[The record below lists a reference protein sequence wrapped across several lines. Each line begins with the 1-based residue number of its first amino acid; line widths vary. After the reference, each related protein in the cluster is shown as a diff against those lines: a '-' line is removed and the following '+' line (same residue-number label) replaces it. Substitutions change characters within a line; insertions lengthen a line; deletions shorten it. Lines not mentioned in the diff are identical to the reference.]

1 MYLQLT
7 QNEVCAIPRNREA
20 YTLEDGT
27 VVEATTEQYFWLPIK
42 RLPNTEQV
50 IWVADGTDVGSLVTT
65 TPTVTVDG
73 VTTDADFQSE
83 LNAQCL
89 QYLASTDWY
98 ITRNTETSTD
108 IPTDVLAKRQLARDS
123 VIQ

>member
-7 QNEVCAIPRNREA
+7 QNEVCTIPMNREA

-42 RLPNTEQV
+42 RRANAEQV
-50 IWVADGTDVGSLVTT
+50 IWVADGTDIGSLVTT
-65 TPTVTVDG
+65 TPTVTIDD

-83 LNAQCL
+83 LNTQCL

-98 ITRNTETSTD
+98 ITRNTETGTVVPAD
-108 IPTDVLAKRQLARDS
+108 ILTKRQVARGAI
-123 VIQ
+123 V

>member
-7 QNEVCAIPRNREA
+7 QNEVCNIPRNRDA

-27 VVEATTEQYFWLPIK
+27 LIEATTEQYFWLPIK
-42 RLPNTEQV
+42 RMTNTEQV
-50 IWVADGTDVGSLVTT
+50 VWVADGTDVGSLVTT
-65 TPTVTVDG
+65 TPTVTIDD

-89 QYLASTDWY
+89 QFLESTDWY
-98 ITRNTETSTD
+98 ITRNTETSVEIPAD
-108 IPTDVLAKRQLARDS
+108 ILTKRQTAREAI
-123 VIQ
+123 V

>member
-7 QNEVCAIPRNREA
+7 QNEVCNIPRNRDA

-27 VVEATTEQYFWLPIK
+27 VIEATTEQYFWLPIK
-42 RLPNTEQV
+42 RMTNTEQV
-50 IWVADGTDVGSLVTT
+50 VWVADGTDVGSLVTT
-65 TPTVTVDG
+65 TPTVTIDD

-89 QYLASTDWY
+89 QFLESTDWY
-98 ITRNTETSTD
+98 ITRNTETSVEIPAD
-108 IPTDVLAKRQLARDS
+108 ILTKRQTAREAI
-123 VIQ
+123 V

>member
-7 QNEVCAIPRNREA
+7 QNEVCNIPRNRDA

-27 VVEATTEQYFWLPIK
+27 LIEATTEQYFWLPIK
-42 RLPNTEQV
+42 RMANTEQV
-50 IWVADGTDVGSLVTT
+50 VWVADGTDVGSLVTT
-65 TPTVTVDG
+65 TPTVTTDD

-89 QYLASTDWY
+89 QFLESTDWY
-98 ITRNTETSTD
+98 ITRNTETSVEIPAD
-108 IPTDVLAKRQLARDS
+108 ILTKRQTAREAI
-123 VIQ
+123 V

>member
-7 QNEVCAIPRNREA
+7 QNEVCNIPRNRDA

-27 VVEATTEQYFWLPIK
+27 LIDATTEQYFWLPIK
-42 RLPNTEQV
+42 RMTNTEQV
-50 IWVADGTDVGSLVTT
+50 VWVADGTDVGSLVTT
-65 TPTVTVDG
+65 IPTVTTDD

-89 QYLASTDWY
+89 QYLKSTDWY
-98 ITRNTETSTD
+98 ITRNQETSVAIPAD
-108 IPTDVLAKRQLARDS
+108 ILTKRQIAREAI
-123 VIQ
+123 V

>member
-7 QNEVCAIPRNREA
+7 QNEVCNIPRNRDA

-27 VVEATTEQYFWLPIK
+27 LIEATTEQYFWLPIK
-42 RLPNTEQV
+42 RMANTEQV
-50 IWVADGTDVGSLVTT
+50 VWIADGTDVGSLVTT
-65 TPTVTVDG
+65 TPTVTIDD

-89 QYLASTDWY
+89 QFLESTDWY
-98 ITRNTETSTD
+98 ITRNTETSVEIPAD
-108 IPTDVLAKRQLARDS
+108 ILTKRQTAREAI
-123 VIQ
+123 V